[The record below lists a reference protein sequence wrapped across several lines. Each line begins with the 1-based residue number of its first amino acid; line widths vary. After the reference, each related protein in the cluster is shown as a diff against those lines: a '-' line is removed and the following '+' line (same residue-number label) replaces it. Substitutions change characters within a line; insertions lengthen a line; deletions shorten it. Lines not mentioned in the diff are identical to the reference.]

1 MIDREPIDIW
11 LEAYR
16 HAWTTDDRDEVL
28 ALFTPDVRYFTAPY
42 RAPMTGIDQV
52 LAWWLG
58 MKEGTL
64 PWTFEPEV
72 LAQEGHLY
80 VVRALVHYPAGEA
93 GSGTGTAQTYYDLW
107 LVTLTAEGRARE
119 FVEYFM
125 APE

>member
-16 HAWTTDDRDEVL
+16 HAWTTDDRDEVA
-28 ALFTPDVRYFTAPY
+28 ALFTPDSLLHGALP
-42 RAPMTGIDQV
+42 RAHDGHRPGFGLV
-52 LAWWLG
+52 LG

-93 GSGTGTAQTYYDLW
+93 GSDAGTAQTYYDLW